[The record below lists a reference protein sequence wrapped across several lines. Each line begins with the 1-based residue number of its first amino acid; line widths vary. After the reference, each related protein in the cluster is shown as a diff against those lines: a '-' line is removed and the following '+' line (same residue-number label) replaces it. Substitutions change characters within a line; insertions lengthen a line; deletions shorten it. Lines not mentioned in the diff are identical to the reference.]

1 MFLYKLFFKPL
12 LSLEVCVQTQETKV
26 FHAYGIKKY
35 NSLYMLT
42 QKLLFSQGL
51 CILLIT
57 GIWFVVVYIH
67 TYSSSSLYSPIK
79 VSYIQSLAIKM
90 KTALI

>member
-1 MFLYKLFFKPL
+1 
-12 LSLEVCVQTQETKV
+12 
-26 FHAYGIKKY
+26 
-35 NSLYMLT
+35 MLT

-57 GIWFVVVYIH
+57 GILFVVVYIAA
-67 TYSSSSLYSPIK
+67 YSSSLYSLIK
-79 VSYIQSLAIKM
+79 VSYILSLAIKM